1 MNKFVFALMITV
13 VATAAN
19 ARDSDRF
26 AVLQCGVQLGGKYLS
41 YKPRPDKPSRKESRL
56 HRVAGAARVEPSGYA
71 LSRVGT
77 TWPANSV
84 AGSSNSIEFRLPPK
98 ITVASVGCSWL

>member
-1 MNKFVFALMITV
+1 MNKFAFALVITV
-13 VATAAN
+13 IATAAN
-19 ARDSDRF
+19 ARDTDRF

-56 HRVAGAARVEPSGYA
+56 HRVAGATRVEPSGYT
-71 LSRVGT
+71 LSQQST
-77 TWPANSV
+77 TWPANGA